1 MKDAFKLALLQI
13 RGNALRDDRLPL
25 LRERIAKAAEL
36 GAQVVV
42 LPELVFHDYFCI
54 EEDARHFDLA
64 QDVDAPVLKELGAL
78 AGSLSIVLVVPIF
91 ERRAP
96 GLYHNSAIVFDADGS
111 RAGLYR
117 KMHIPD
123 DPGFFEKY
131 YFTPGDL
138 GFQSFA
144 TRYGRIGVLICWDQW
159 FPEGARLTAMQG
171 CDLLVY
177 PTAIGYDDKETEG
190 RNPAE
195 AKALDAKWLDAWVT
209 MQRSHAIA
217 NGVYVA
223 AVNRVG
229 REGHLRFWG
238 NSFMSDPG
246 GGVIARLGETEESVL
261 LTDIRPAEVEMH
273 RRVWPFL
280 RDRRIDAY
288 DTLLKRFAR

>member
-1 MKDAFKLALLQI
+1 MDGFKLALIQTP
-13 RGNALRDDRLPL
+13 GNC
-25 LRERIAKAAEL
+25 LREDRNRRLRGWIDEAA
-36 GAQVVV
+36 GQDANVVV
-42 LPELVFHDYFCI
+42 LPELVLHDYFCI

-64 QDVDAPVLKELGAL
+64 QNPDAPALNAFGELARKH
-78 AGSLSIVLVVPIF
+78 AVVLVVPFF
-91 ERRAP
+91 EKRAP
-96 GLYHNSAIVFDADGS
+96 GLYHNSALVFDADGT
-111 RAGLYR
+111 RLGTYR

-123 DPGFFEKY
+123 DPGFYEKY

-138 GFQSFA
+138 GFQSFQ

-177 PTAIGYDDKETEG
+177 PTAIGWDAKETG
-190 RNPAE
+190 ALDPLA

-209 MQRSHAIA
+209 MHRSHAIA

-229 REGHLRFWG
+229 TEGHLRFWG
-238 NSFMSDPG
+238 NSFVCDPG
-246 GGVIARLGETEESVL
+246 GGVLASLDDTREGPL
-261 LTDIRPAEVEMH
+261 LAEIRPGEVEAH
-273 RRVWPFL
+273 RRIWPFL

-288 DTLLKRFAR
+288 QDLLRRYSR